1 MTELALP
8 KIDKKTLD
16 KKNYIFKS
24 LAKLINPEHVLSH
37 KDEIKPYETDG
48 LSAYKQTPLAVVM
61 PENTKEVSSILKFCY
76 EENIKVCLLYTSP
89 SPRDRQKSRMP
100 SSA

>member
-16 KKNYIFKS
+16 KKDYIFKS
-24 LAKLINPEHVLSH
+24 LAKLINPEYVLSH

-61 PENTKEVSSILKFCY
+61 PKI
-76 EENIKVCLLYTSP
+76 
-89 SPRDRQKSRMP
+89 QKK
-100 SSA
+100 

>member
-16 KKNYIFKS
+16 KKDYIFKS

-48 LSAYKQTPLAVVM
+48 LSAYNKLP
-61 PENTKEVSSILKFCY
+61 
-76 EENIKVCLLYTSP
+76 
-89 SPRDRQKSRMP
+89 
-100 SSA
+100 